1 MLVDRTHETS
11 YVFSNASSVA
21 EHGKDTMKTLI
32 ALLFTALAVQAEI
45 VELPVLQDAY
55 ICDCKPDSTN
65 PNGNDTHLYFG
76 RYFSCLDRTLI
87 EWDLS
92 MIPSEAYVVNAE
104 MRLYCISF
112 FGSASGQP
120 VFHMINEEWN
130 EFAVTLNTQPSFDA
144 TPCLSED
151 WPSAQSWFCVDVTP
165 FVQAW
170 VSGTHPNYGIYCTS
184 TGTTGSCAPGFWSG
198 DSGEEGL
205 MPILVVTFDPLSL
218 MGGSWGGIKS
228 ALN

>member
-1 MLVDRTHETS
+1 MKVLIGLLLVTMAARAET
-11 YVFSNASSVA
+11 
-21 EHGKDTMKTLI
+21 
-32 ALLFTALAVQAEI
+32 

-92 MIPSEAYVVNAE
+92 MIPSGASVESAE

-112 FGSASGQP
+112 FGSATGQP
-120 VFHMINEEWN
+120 VFHMINEEWD
-130 EFAVTLNTQPSFDA
+130 ELTVTMNTQPSFDA
-144 TPCLSED
+144 TPCLNGA
-151 WPSAQSWFCVDVTP
+151 WPAAQSWFSVDVTP

-170 VSGTHPNYGIYCTS
+170 VNGTHPNCGIYCTS
-184 TGTTGSCAPGFWSG
+184 EGTTGSCAPGFWSG
-198 DSGEEGL
+198 NSGEEGFL
-205 MPILVVTFDPLSL
+205 PTLVVTWVPLSL
-218 MGGSWGGIKS
+218 MGGSWGRHQIGAELISSETHSQGKATVLINS
-228 ALN
+228 